1 MHLLQQVPQSPLP
14 YDDKHYQRV
23 SHQADDEDHRVD
35 SSDDDGDGRGDAG
48 VVVLG
53 VPEGPG
59 GIAVVVCP
67 AQDPAAAGAGRTT
80 GPRGA
85 GGVRLLPE
93 NLYGGI
99 HRDTAPAGRREI
111 GRIADSR
118 RQVRWE
124 EGREGKET
132 EVLSQPLKF
141 KTSKIC
147 MC

>member
-1 MHLLQQVPQSPLP
+1 M
-14 YDDKHYQRV
+14 
-23 SHQADDEDHRVD
+23 
-35 SSDDDGDGRGDAG
+35 
-48 VVVLG
+48 VVLG

-67 AQDPAAAGAGRTT
+67 AQDPAAAGAGGTT

-99 HRDTAPAGRREI
+99 HRDTAPCGQEGDREES
-111 GRIADSR
+111 ADSR

-132 EVLSQPLKF
+132 EVLPQPLEF